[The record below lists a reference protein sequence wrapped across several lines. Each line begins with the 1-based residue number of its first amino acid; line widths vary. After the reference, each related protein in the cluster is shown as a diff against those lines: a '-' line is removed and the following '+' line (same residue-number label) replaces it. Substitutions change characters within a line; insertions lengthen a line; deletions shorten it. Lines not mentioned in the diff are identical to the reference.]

1 MWTLVLGC
9 SGIGEIENVIFQVEV
24 WSHVLRWQLVDILSA
39 TMFAQGCTSRLP
51 GCMCNDTTVR
61 HWFFSFSPCFGILEA
76 VFAAI
81 GWLLDICNNG
91 LALRGSIWMQHL
103 CKKESFWCWVAWK
116 NLQQTETGIFGLVP
130 SFGILWRWRCVIFS
144 CDGAFWHISCWLWQQ
159 NFWWDKQ
166 QWTQKFAN
174 HFRPKHLTWT
184 ANWRSNMNHQ
194 MNLAHLSNLSK
205 LCCIIDLWCHLHSQC
220 ADANIVP
227 NRCKLLTHF
236 HQTIVMKGRQ

>member
-24 WSHVLRWQLVDILSA
+24 WSHVLRWQLVDMLSA
-39 TMFAQGCTSRLP
+39 AMFAWGCTSRLP

-91 LALRGSIWMQHL
+91 PALRGSIWMQHL

-116 NLQQTETGIFGLVP
+116 KFAADRN
-130 SFGILWRWRCVIFS
+130 W
-144 CDGAFWHISCWLWQQ
+144 
-159 NFWWDKQ
+159 NFWSC
-166 QWTQKFAN
+166 
-174 HFRPKHLTWT
+174 PKLWH
-184 ANWRSNMNHQ
+184 S
-194 MNLAHLSNLSK
+194 LALEM
-205 LCCIIDLWCHLHSQC
+205 CDFQLWWC
-220 ADANIVP
+220 
-227 NRCKLLTHF
+227 LLTRHR
-236 HQTIVMKGRQ
+236 TIGREHI